1 MPVVILLLIAVVL
14 VAGGL
19 GSLLIGTDSVV
30 PDRPLIAGLGGA
42 IAIVGGC
49 LMFGLALV
57 LRELSTLRGSIGGLA
72 SLASQTPVATPSL
85 PAGSEPDGTTAQDAV
100 SGHGKPPTLDRA
112 SMAGAG
118 ALAAVAA
125 AVGATAA
132 AAKTGDSATPEAVP
146 VPDAG
151 RAPANVAGRTD
162 SLFEE
167 IDRVSKQNAAPAA
180 VQDAA
185 STDIAAPV
193 AAEPLGAQTDTVEA
207 ELARE
212 SDPFNLQ
219 AEFDRL
225 LDDAIAEKPD
235 VGLAL
240 DVEKAAADSEEIP
253 SVAAPENAIA
263 EPLDNAPAAISPAD
277 RNQLDEL
284 VRAAMEDVDAS
295 QESAAENDHAIA
307 VPPPEALRD
316 RIAPMLGIE
325 PATQVH
331 DLSAPDSAADD
342 PVPADDD
349 QSDNAEEPGEESVEH
364 ASDHIAAVLPA
375 PPREAVLPS
384 HVWDAKPVTEI
395 SVPEIPVAEIKEPA
409 VEAPLVPRTPEATA
423 PAMPEPEIP
432 VVPDRSIVRT
442 FSSGA
447 NNYTMYTDGS
457 ISADTP
463 SGRYEFASF
472 NELRAFIDSYKG

>member
-19 GSLLIGTDSVV
+19 GSLLIGTDSVL

-49 LMFGLALV
+49 LMFGLALI
-57 LRELSTLRGSIGGLA
+57 LRELSTLRGSIVGLT
-72 SLASQTPVATPSL
+72 SLTVRDPAAPRSL
-85 PAGSEPDGTTAQDAV
+85 PAGFEPDGVTAQNPV
-100 SGHGKPPTLDRA
+100 SGHDKAPTLDRTA
-112 SMAGAG
+112 MAGAG

-125 AVGATAA
+125 AVGTTAV
-132 AAKTGDSATPEAVP
+132 AAKTEDRTQPEERHGL
-146 VPDAG
+146 DAG
-151 RAPANVAGRTD
+151 RAPANDADSTD
-162 SLFEE
+162 ALFEE
-167 IDRVSKQNAAPAA
+167 IDRVSKQNAATHGEQETASA
-180 VQDAA
+180 V
-185 STDIAAPV
+185 IAAPV
-193 AAEPLGAQTDTVEA
+193 VAQPRDVQTDSVEA

-225 LDDAIAEKPD
+225 LDDAITEKPD
-235 VGLAL
+235 RGLTP
-240 DVEKAAADSEEIP
+240 DVEIAASAPEEIT
-253 SVAAPENAIA
+253 SVATPENSIG
-263 EPLDNAPAAISPAD
+263 ESLDNAPAAISPAD

-284 VRAAMEDVDAS
+284 VRAAMDEVEAS
-295 QESAAENDHAIA
+295 QESAAEIDPAIA

-316 RIAPMLGIE
+316 RIAPMLSIE
-325 PATQVH
+325 PVAH
-331 DLSAPDSAADD
+331 ADDLRVPDSVNEHPVEVVDDEADI
-342 PVPADDD
+342 DDE
-349 QSDNAEEPGEESVEH
+349 SDEEDVEQ
-364 ASDHIAAVLPA
+364 ASDHNAAVLPV
-375 PPREAVLPS
+375 PPSEAGLPS
-384 HVWDAKPVTEI
+384 HSSEAGPAAEI
-395 SVPEIPVAEIKEPA
+395 SVTQSPA
-409 VEAPLVPRTPEATA
+409 VEIEASADEAPLAPRTPDVTA
-423 PAMPEPEIP
+423 PANPEPHMP
-432 VVPDRSIVRT
+432 DVPNRSIVRT